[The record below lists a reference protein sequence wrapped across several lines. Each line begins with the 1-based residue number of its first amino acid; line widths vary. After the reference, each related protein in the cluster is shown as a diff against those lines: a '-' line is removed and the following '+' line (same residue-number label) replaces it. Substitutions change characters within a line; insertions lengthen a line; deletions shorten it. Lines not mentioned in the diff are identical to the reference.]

1 MEEYNETTLTSF
13 THSFIDSKCGLPI
26 NLRLTYDLKLVDFAT
41 QLYQTI
47 LNVLKVKKDLDTV
60 QYI

>member
-13 THSFIDSKCGLPI
+13 THSFIDFKCGLPI

-41 QLYQTI
+41 QLYQAI
-47 LNVLKVKKDLDTV
+47 LNVLKVKKNIDTV